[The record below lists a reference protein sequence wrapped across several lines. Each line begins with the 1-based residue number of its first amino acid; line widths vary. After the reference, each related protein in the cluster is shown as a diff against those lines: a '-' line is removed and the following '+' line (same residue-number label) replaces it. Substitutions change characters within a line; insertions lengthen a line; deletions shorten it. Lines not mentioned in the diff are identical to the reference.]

1 MGKME
6 DFRDLIKEEVQGI
19 VDSEFKVTFMETKTV
34 PSIDDPD
41 ITYPNLVTKEQKCK
55 LIETCVL
62 YIDIRKSTD
71 LNLSHR
77 RETMAKLYSS
87 FGRAM
92 AKTGGYYGGKVRNII
107 GDRVMVVFDSDNCF
121 TNAVNTAILMN
132 SVSTYILDKKFPHNE
147 VKCGIGIDYGKMLVT
162 KTGIIKQGTENTSNK
177 SLVWLGRPA
186 NVASKLTD
194 IANKTT
200 TETKITRV
208 PTIKEGHSHPN
219 FSQQGL
225 KWKEYT
231 QEHFLKDRVKCNYL
245 TPILKHIS
253 ESFRCYILDTKIQ
266 TSSKTVSTKPIL
278 MTKEVYDGYKKANP
292 NAKSV
297 TESWGW
303 KVQSGISVSG
313 YSGDIYGAD
322 IVFGEFKK

>member
-1 MGKME
+1 MGLE
-6 DFRDLIKEEVQGI
+6 EFRDSVREEIQGI
-19 VDSEFKVTFMETKTV
+19 VASDFKITIKETDKV

-41 ITYPNLVTKEQKCK
+41 ITYPNLVAKEQKCK
-55 LIETCVL
+55 LIETCIL

-87 FGRAM
+87 FVRAM
-92 AKTGGYYGGKVRNII
+92 ARAGSYYGGKVRNII
-107 GDRVMVVFDSDNCF
+107 GDRLMVVFDSENCY

-132 SVSTYILDKKFPHNE
+132 SVSKYILNKEFPHNE

-162 KTGIIKQGTENTSNK
+162 KTGIKKHGVDNAPNK

-194 IANKTT
+194 AANKTT
-200 TETKITRV
+200 TDTKITQV
-208 PTIKEGHSHPN
+208 PIVWEGHQYTHLEKLQWYQYGVEYFLKERIVSTFSRIIEHKSPN
-219 FSQQGL
+219 FS
-225 KWKEYT
+225 T
-231 QEHFLKDRVKCNYL
+231 FFL
-245 TPILKHIS
+245 
-253 ESFRCYILDTKIQ
+253 
-266 TSSKTVSTKPIL
+266 SSKTETSTKTINAAPIL

-292 NAKSV
+292 NDKTV

-303 KVQSGISVSG
+303 KVQDGVTVSG
-313 YSGDIYGAD
+313 YNGAVYGGNVIWNA
-322 IVFGEFKK
+322 FKA

>member
-1 MGKME
+1 MGLKE
-6 DFRDLIKEEVQGI
+6 FRDSIREEVQGI
-19 VDSEFKVTFMETKTV
+19 VASDFKIIIKETDKV

-41 ITYPNLVTKEQKCK
+41 ITYPNLVTKELKCK

-87 FGRAM
+87 FVRAM
-92 AKTGGYYGGKVRNII
+92 ARAGSYYGGKVRNII
-107 GDRVMVVFDSDNCF
+107 GDRLMVVFDSENCF

-132 SVSTYILDKKFPHNE
+132 SVSKYILNKEFPHNE

-162 KTGIIKQGTENTSNK
+162 KTGIVKQGVENTSNK

-194 IANKTT
+194 AANKTI
-200 TETKITRV
+200 TETKTISV
-208 PTIKEGHSHPN
+208 PTICEGH
-219 FSQQGL
+219 
-225 KWKEYT
+225 EYPHHEYL
-231 QEHFLKDRVKCNYL
+231 QWYEFDLDHFLEERVEE
-245 TPILKHIS
+245 TFSPVLKHKS
-253 ESFRCYILDTKIQ
+253 DTFRCYFL
-266 TSSKTVSTKPIL
+266 SSKTETFTTTVSTSPIL

-292 NAKSV
+292 NNKTI

-303 KVQSGISVSG
+303 KVQKGVSVSG
-313 YSGDIYGAD
+313 YSGDIYGGD
-322 IVFGEFKK
+322 IIWSGFKEEN

>member
-1 MGKME
+1 MGLKE
-6 DFRDLIKEEVQGI
+6 FRDSVREEVQGI
-19 VDSEFKVTFMETKTV
+19 VASDFKIIIKETDKV

-41 ITYPNLVTKEQKCK
+41 ITYPNLVTKELKCK

-87 FGRAM
+87 FVRSMARA
-92 AKTGGYYGGKVRNII
+92 GSYYGGKVRNII
-107 GDRVMVVFDSDNCF
+107 GDRLMVVFDSENCF

-132 SVSTYILDKKFPHNE
+132 SVSKYILYKEFPHNE

-162 KTGIIKQGTENTSNK
+162 KTGIVKQGVENTSNK

-194 IANKTT
+194 AANKTT
-200 TETKITRV
+200 TETKTIRV
-208 PTIKEGHSHPN
+208 PTIVEGHQYSH
-219 FSQQGL
+219 L
-225 KWKEYT
+225 KDLQWDEFDQEY
-231 QEHFLKDRVKCNYL
+231 FLKERVKATYL
-245 TPILKHIS
+245 SPVLKHKS
-253 ESFRCYILDTKIQ
+253 DTFRCYYLN
-266 TSSKTVSTKPIL
+266 SKTETSTTTVSASPIL

-292 NAKSV
+292 NDKTI
-297 TESWGW
+297 TEPWGW
-303 KVQSGISVSG
+303 KVQKGVSVSG
-313 YSGDIYGAD
+313 YSGDIYGED
-322 IVFGEFKK
+322 IIFGVFREEN